1 MKCVCDIVVSGD
13 LESGAKVHVFKG
25 LKRGKRE
32 QREQR
37 GRGRKSVIDSQGT
50 TGHSDCVLA
59 LAVSSDGKFLVSSY
73 ICTYVR
79 RIYVYQGLVYTYT
92 V

>member
-32 QREQR
+32 QR
-37 GRGRKSVIDSQGT
+37 GRGRKSVIDSHGT
-50 TGHSDCVLA
+50 PGHSGCVLA
-59 LAVSSDGKFLVSSY
+59 IAVSSDEKFLVSSY
-73 ICTYVR
+73 M
-79 RIYVYQGLVYTYT
+79 
-92 V
+92 